1 MAVYTYEQALQRGLA
16 LDLGNWGMV
25 DPYIYRGVG
34 LKYPYGSGTTSASE
48 VSPYSKTTYA
58 IRGDVRS
65 TKNYNEWLIEQ
76 AGGRGTPQPESFWES
91 QIDLATRLAG
101 RPQNTGYSFY
111 EYLNRPGGGRN
122 PQVLEKIKELSKKGL
137 ETVKTETKREVG
149 EYKASTRKLRR
160 RGRAG
165 GLVAKA
171 VAPGMGPEA
180 TRLPALGEEGL
191 GFVSNMLGEELKI

>member
-1 MAVYTYEQALQRGLA
+1 MAAYTYEQALKRGLA

-34 LKYPYGSGTTSASE
+34 IKYPYGSGTTSASE

-76 AGGRGTPQPESFWES
+76 AGGRGTPQPESFWQS
-91 QIDLATRLAG
+91 QIDLATQLAG
-101 RPQNTGYSFY
+101 RAQNTGYSFY

-122 PQVLEKIKELSKKGL
+122 PQVLEKIKELSTKELK
-137 ETVKTETKREVG
+137 TVKEETGRQTGELRAASRRIKR
-149 EYKASTRKLRR
+149 AR
-160 RGRAG
+160 G

-180 TRLPALGEEGL
+180 TKLPALGEQGL
-191 GFVSNMLGEELKI
+191 GLISNMLGEELKI